1 MRRSAPTFAALAPFV
16 ALVALVAGCGA
27 PTPRAELAVPSSRE
41 RAPAAPAFFGPA
53 RYVFASLRDV
63 IEQRPDGAAW
73 LVLGGAR
80 VAVTKGEVTEAS
92 VGEGRLRGG
101 AQMPE
106 WLVSAAENRV
116 RYVFW
121 DDQQIV
127 GAQTFFGELTPLGR
141 LPDAPYASFPWT
153 DGVGLVT
160 PTGLFVVAPD
170 GSAPRRFPVPLA
182 VGAGASGPR
191 LGALLTRFGH
201 AALTVDGQTFR
212 DVSEQVGA
220 ASRVAVRGA
229 SLAFV
234 LPDGTARLA
243 RADGRFEPR
252 DVFDAAVPAELSP
265 SPFEAVTAG
274 GIALGEGRVLV
285 ASGRHY
291 GVLEPASGAFTPL
304 GVAPLED
311 ASCAPFRAPDA
322 TLLLCASTL
331 AAIVLDLSATP
342 RVERTFDLVGAPRLH
357 RFVGMDGEGLGFLG
371 SCAAPPEGLPL
382 DGIASAS
389 VVASSLGRSPV
400 LCMRRPGGLWSEHHV
415 EPADAPF
422 VHAWAPSF
430 FGPAVAL
437 IALPRPFLDD
447 RARVSAGPETRIVR
461 FAREEPPLVLPRY
474 ATYAELSVL
483 NRDFVAAPE
492 GTVFGWMI
500 TSSAIGGP
508 TAVRFGEDGR
518 LTILAGPS
526 RALGALPAG
535 RFALYATEDG
545 RLFETVDHGQ
555 SQREVAPPP
564 GGALARPEVCSPA
577 GCGVRGVLRL
587 GWDGDAKG
595 ALPVRPGEAARARA
609 AAASERLTFFSLR
622 APEPVLE
629 LGCQFTS
636 PRVGA
641 STPGSWSF
649 GAGAMISPQE
659 LIPSR
664 LGAVGSMLLPGG
676 FGGPILLGR
685 DAELGWIAPFDTSAQ
700 IRRKSQPLEGLVAA
714 NASRPYEAP
723 LGSVLRQDGSVGLVP
738 LGPEEWCLGEL
749 FAAAGLTAMAECLDG
764 LTLGVEL
771 GDSALFVGD
780 LDGSLRVATLARS
793 EGRAPRGLRP
803 LAEHPLLAPHRPRET
818 GLGRLGAGALLVAVE
833 GDGRAVGLPIDSA
846 TGALGSPRPL
856 ASLAEASLGWEPRC
870 AGDSPGEATVLLPF
884 DREIGL
890 IPGSLPGVG
899 PTDMPGL
906 ARLRWSAS
914 RVCLDALELA
924 VRDERDDPDMS
935 TSDGPGVLRKLIV
948 TADTKSKALRGTLVL
963 VAMGLESRQAVR
975 CERARPH

>member
-1 MRRSAPTFAALAPFV
+1 
-16 ALVALVAGCGA
+16 
-27 PTPRAELAVPSSRE
+27 
-41 RAPAAPAFFGPA
+41 
-53 RYVFASLRDV
+53 
-63 IEQRPDGAAW
+63 
-73 LVLGGAR
+73 
-80 VAVTKGEVTEAS
+80 
-92 VGEGRLRGG
+92 
-101 AQMPE
+101 MPE
-106 WLVSAAENRV
+106 WLASGAQSRV

-141 LPDAPYASFPWT
+141 LPDAPYGSFPWT

-160 PTGLFVVAPD
+160 PVGLFVVPPD
-170 GSAPRRFPVPLA
+170 GAAPRRFPVPLA
-182 VGAGASGPR
+182 VGAGATGPS
-191 LGALLTRFGH
+191 LGALLTRFGR
-201 AALTVDGQTFR
+201 ASLTLDGRTFR

-220 ASRVAVRGA
+220 ASRVAVRDTA
-229 SLAFV
+229 LAFV

-243 RADGRFEPR
+243 RADGTFEPR
-252 DVFDAAVPAELSP
+252 DAFERPAPPALP
-265 SPFEAVTAG
+265 TSPFEAAAAG
-274 GIALGEGRVLV
+274 GIALGDGRVLV
-285 ASGRHY
+285 ASGPAF
-291 GVLEPASGAFTPL
+291 GLLEPATGAFTLL
-304 GVAPLED
+304 GVAPQGE

-322 TLLLCASTL
+322 PLVLCASPL
-331 AAIVLDLSATP
+331 AAVVLELSATP

-357 RFVGMDGEGLGFLG
+357 RFVGSDGEGLGFLG
-371 SCAAPPEGLPL
+371 PCASPARGLPL
-382 DGIASAS
+382 DGLASAS
-389 VVASSLGRSPV
+389 AVASSPGRSPV
-400 LCMRRPGGLWSEHHV
+400 LCMRHPGGAWSEHHV

-437 IALPRPFLDD
+437 VALPRPFLDAG
-447 RARVSAGPETRIVR
+447 ARVSAGPETRVVR

-474 ATYAELSVL
+474 ASYAEPSVL
-483 NRDFVAAPE
+483 SRDFVATAD
-492 GTVFGWMI
+492 GTVFGWVP

-518 LTILAGPS
+518 PTILAGPS

-535 RFALYATEDG
+535 RFALYPTEEG

-564 GGALARPEVCSPA
+564 GGALPRPELCSPA
-577 GCGVRGVLRL
+577 ACAVGGFLRL
-587 GWDGDAKG
+587 GWDGDAPD

-609 AAASERLTFFSLR
+609 AAASERLTFFSAR

-641 STPGSWSF
+641 ATPGSWSF
-649 GAGAMISPQE
+649 GAGPMVSPQE

-664 LGAVGSMLLPGG
+664 LGAVGSMLLPGS
-676 FGGPILLGR
+676 FGGPITLGR
-685 DAELGWIAPFDTSAQ
+685 DAELAWIVPFDTSAQ
-700 IRRKSQPLEGLVAA
+700 IRRKSQPLDGLVGA

-723 LGSVLRQDGSVGLVP
+723 LGSVLRLDGSVDLAP

-749 FAAAGLTAMAECLDG
+749 FAAAGLTSLAECLDG

-771 GDSALFVGD
+771 SDRTLFIGD
-780 LDGSLRVATLARS
+780 LDGSLRVASLARG
-793 EGRAPRGLRP
+793 EGRASRGVRVR
-803 LAEHPLLAPHRPRET
+803 AELPLLAPHRPRET
-818 GLGRLGAGALLVAVE
+818 GLGRLGASGLLVAVE
-833 GDGRAVGLPIDSA
+833 GDGRAVGLPLDPV
-846 TGALGSPRPL
+846 TGALGDPRAL
-856 ASLAEASLGWEPRC
+856 ASLRDALLGSDPRC
-870 AGDSPGEATVLLPF
+870 AGVSPGEATVLLPF
-884 DREIGL
+884 DRELGL

-924 VRDERDDPDMS
+924 VRDERDDPDMT

-948 TADTKSKALRGTLVL
+948 AADAKTKALRGTLVL
-963 VAMGLESRQAVR
+963 VTMGVESRQPVR
-975 CERARPH
+975 CDRARPR